1 MTCAV
6 YVFLG
11 DPHALI
17 DFMRALDAKKLN
29 DGQYLVMAVQD
40 ETFEPNKQKKYFK
53 KCK

>member
-17 DFMRALDAKKLN
+17 DFMRALDAKNLN